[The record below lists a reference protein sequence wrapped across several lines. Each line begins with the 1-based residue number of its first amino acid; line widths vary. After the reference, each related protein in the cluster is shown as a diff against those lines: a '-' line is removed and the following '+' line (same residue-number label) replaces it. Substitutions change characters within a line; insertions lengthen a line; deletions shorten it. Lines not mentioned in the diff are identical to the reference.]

1 MKVGESVTVSCTV
14 CATYLANCSP
24 VHMYSIVPSDI
35 SVHVVFS
42 RSKNGSLVVYL

>member
-14 CATYLANCSP
+14 CATYLANCSL
-24 VHMYSIVPSDI
+24 STCIVPSGA